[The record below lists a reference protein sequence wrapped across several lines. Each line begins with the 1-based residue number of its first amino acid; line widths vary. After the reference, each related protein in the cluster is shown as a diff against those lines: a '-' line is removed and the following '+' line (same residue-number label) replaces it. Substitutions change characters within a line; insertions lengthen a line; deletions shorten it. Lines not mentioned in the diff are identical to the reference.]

1 MKSLPRPTQKLLWP
15 IVRTR
20 VLVISASMGAG
31 HDGAGRELVSRL
43 QAVGHD
49 AEMRDFVRA
58 APLHLGRFIRSA
70 YEFQMRH
77 MAWTYDLTYRLWYL
91 LPFLCPPLAQA
102 LAWATGRNVQRWA
115 ADYRADLIVSTY
127 PLSSTVLGQLRGKG
141 KLDIPVVNFIT
152 DFGVHPLWV
161 HPRMDLNLAVH
172 PRPALDAATRSGR
185 PAIAT
190 GPMVSPRF
198 RLPQDRMATRASLGL
213 DPSDRAVLI
222 VAGSWG
228 VGAVAKTFRTI
239 AESGRYVPVAVCGR
253 DERLRRKLEQV
264 PGGRALGWRDDM
276 PALMAAADALVE
288 NAGGLTSMEALSVGL
303 PIVSFKPIAG
313 HGKENTSEMDGAG
326 VSRLAKSPGHLL
338 DLLEL
343 VTSPGPART
352 AMTEAGQAMFAS
364 DPVDHVLDLAAS
376 AEFPDTLDL
385 PDTLDPSDTLD
396 ALDVPESDQL
406 DPTDLRPD
414 TAELPEGAEPVA
426 PSGPRRPS
434 VLVARIAAAVA
445 AVPLLWAALTTGVGV
460 VTAYGAG
467 VARPPSHVGAVAFIG
482 VRLDGTQLVDTGIQ
496 HQLASLGATAV
507 IDRSTAELFPEAVQQ
522 LVDLNVDV
530 ESGGAGTQLDDSGH
544 RVSLTPWDRAHLD
557 LQSCALLTR
566 IAGQPVKV
574 FVPGRRLNAFDLVAS
589 YTAHSRTVVPDE
601 IVTPED
607 ADEPLHLAARHI
619 YLVNGERA
627 TPAELSE
634 LLPMIAAQLRV
645 AGLSGAPLVD
655 LR

>member
-1 MKSLPRPTQKLLWP
+1 MKSLPRPSQKLLWP

-31 HDGAGRELVSRL
+31 HDGAARELVSRL
-43 QAVGHD
+43 HDEGHD
-49 AEMRDFVRA
+49 AEMRDFVLA

-91 LPFLCPPLAQA
+91 LPFLCPPLAQV
-102 LAWATGRNVQRWA
+102 LAWTTGRNVQRWA
-115 ADYRADLIVSTY
+115 TDYRADVVVSTY
-127 PLSSTVLGQLRGKG
+127 PLSSTVLGELRARG
-141 KLDIPVVNFIT
+141 KLDVPVVNFIT

-161 HPRMDLNLAVH
+161 HPHTDLNLAVH
-172 PRPALDAATRSGR
+172 PRPALEASTRSGR

-198 RLPQDRMATRASLGL
+198 RLLQDREATRAVLGL
-213 DPSDRAVLI
+213 HPADRAVLI

-239 AESGRYVPVAVCGR
+239 AGSGRFVPIAVCGR
-253 DERLRRKLEQV
+253 DERLQRKLQRV
-264 PGGRALGWRDDM
+264 AGGRALGWRDDM

-288 NAGGLTSMEALSVGL
+288 NAGGLTCMEAFSIGL

-313 HGKENTSEMDGAG
+313 HGKENTSEMDEAG
-326 VSRLAKSPGHLL
+326 VSRLAKSPEHLL
-338 DLLEL
+338 DLLGV
-343 VTSPGPART
+343 VTTPGSVRS
-352 AMTEAGQAMFAS
+352 AMTDAGRAMFAS
-364 DPVDHVLDLAAS
+364 DPVDHILEVAAAGRTPGMTEPETIE
-376 AEFPDTLDL
+376 AEPA
-385 PDTLDPSDTLD
+385 D
-396 ALDVPESDQL
+396 AAAAP
-406 DPTDLRPD
+406 
-414 TAELPEGAEPVA
+414 EPVA
-426 PSGPRRPS
+426 AGGPRRPS

-467 VARPPSHVGAVAFIG
+467 VARPPSNIGAVAFIG
-482 VRLDGTQLVDTGIQ
+482 VRLDSTQLVDPGIQ
-496 HQLASLGATAV
+496 RQVASLGATAV
-507 IDRSTAELFPEAVQQ
+507 IDRSTAEQNPEAVQQ
-522 LVDLNVDV
+522 LVTMNVDV
-530 ESGGAGTQLDDSGH
+530 ESGGAGSRVDDNGH
-544 RVSLTPWDRAHLD
+544 RVNLTPWDRAHLD

-566 IAGQPVKV
+566 IVGQPVKV

-589 YTAHSRTVVPDE
+589 YTAHSRTVVPDQ
-601 IVTPED
+601 IFSPDDTD
-607 ADEPLHLAARHI
+607 APRHLTARHI
-619 YLVNGERA
+619 YLVNGERS
-627 TPAELSE
+627 TTGQLSE
-634 LLPMIAAQLRV
+634 LLPIIASELSA